1 MIKVFRALFLCQSGR
16 SAEMRQCRRQT
27 ILIMKYT
34 TEFNSL
40 LDSMPDG
47 YAGHGN
53 PTFLIHSP
61 QFSNT
66 ISDKYPGQIAKRVVD
81 FAKTHNINL
90 MPEE

>member
-1 MIKVFRALFLCQSGR
+1 
-16 SAEMRQCRRQT
+16 
-27 ILIMKYT
+27 
-34 TEFNSL
+34 
-40 LDSMPDG
+40 MPDG

-53 PTFLIHSP
+53 PTFLIHTP

-81 FAKTHNINL
+81 FARTHNINL